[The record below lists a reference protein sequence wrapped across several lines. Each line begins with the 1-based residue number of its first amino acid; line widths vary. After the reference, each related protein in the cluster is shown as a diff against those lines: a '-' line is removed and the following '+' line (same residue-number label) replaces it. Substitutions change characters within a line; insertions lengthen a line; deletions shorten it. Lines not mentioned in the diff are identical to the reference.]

1 MCTDIEGKTQEV
13 NIDEMQE
20 FNDPSMRVRLSGIIA
35 ADTLDTVNRNSKPA
49 APRKSFYTKYGKRMF
64 DIVFSGCALIVTAP
78 INLVLAV
85 ATFFDVGKPIF
96 FRQERPGMNGKV
108 FTIIKFRNMTNATD
122 ENGNLLPAKER
133 VTKIGE
139 FVRKTSL
146 DELMNFWSVFKGD
159 MSLIG
164 PRPLAMNYTSRFSE
178 RHKRR
183 DAVRP
188 GLECPFLTPADHK
201 RTWTEQFE
209 NDIYYVENLSF
220 KLDVRMVIALFKAVF
235 DRKSSSMR
243 GSALRGS
250 FVGYYAD
257 GSSINSQHV
266 PEKYVRLALQQVD
279 EKEPVGVL

>member
-1 MCTDIEGKTQEV
+1 MRTDIEVKTQEV

-20 FNDPSMRVRLSGIIA
+20 FNDPSMRVKLSEIIA
-35 ADTLDTVNRNSKPA
+35 AETLDTVNRNSKPA
-49 APRKSFYTKYGKRMF
+49 VPRKSFYTKYGKRML
-64 DIVFSGCALIVTAP
+64 DLVLSGCALIVTSP
-78 INLVLAV
+78 INLALAV
-85 ATFFDVGKPIF
+85 ATYFDVGKPIL
-96 FRQERPGMNGKV
+96 FRQERPGMNGKT
-108 FTIIKFRNMTNATD
+108 FTIVKFRNMTNATD

-133 VTKIGE
+133 VTKMGE

-164 PRPLAMNYTSRFSE
+164 PRPLATNYTSRFSD

-209 NDIYYVENLSF
+209 NDIYYVENLSI

-235 DRKSSSMR
+235 ERRSSSMR
-243 GSALRGS
+243 GAALRGS

-257 GSSINSQHV
+257 GSSINSKHV

-279 EKEPVGVL
+279 EKELVGV

>member
-1 MCTDIEGKTQEV
+1 MRTDIEVKTQEV

-20 FNDPSMRVRLSGIIA
+20 FNDPSMRVKLSEIIA
-35 ADTLDTVNRNSKPA
+35 AETLDTVNRNSKPA
-49 APRKSFYTKYGKRMF
+49 VPRKSFYTKYGKRML
-64 DIVFSGCALIVTAP
+64 DLVLSGCALIVTSP
-78 INLVLAV
+78 INLALAV
-85 ATFFDVGKPIF
+85 ATYFDVGKPIL
-96 FRQERPGMNGKV
+96 FRQERPGMNGKT
-108 FTIIKFRNMTNATD
+108 FTIVKFRNMTNATD

-133 VTKIGE
+133 VTKMGE

-164 PRPLAMNYTSRFSE
+164 PRPLATNYTSRFSD

-235 DRKSSSMR
+235 ERRSSSMR
-243 GSALRGS
+243 GAALRGS

-257 GSSINSQHV
+257 GSSINSKHV

-279 EKEPVGVL
+279 EKELVGV

>member
-1 MCTDIEGKTQEV
+1 MLTDTEEKNQTV

-20 FNDPSMRVRLSGIIA
+20 FNDSSMRVMLSNLVA
-35 ADTLDTVNRNSKPA
+35 ADTLDEVNRLSKPA
-49 APRKSFYTKYGKRMF
+49 VPRISFYTKYGKRMI
-64 DIVFSGCALIVTAP
+64 DLVLSGCALVVTAP
-78 INLVLAV
+78 INLFLAA
-85 ATFFDVGKPIF
+85 ATFFDVGRPIL
-96 FRQERPGMNGKV
+96 FRQERPGMNGKT
-108 FTIIKFRNMTNATD
+108 FTLVKFRNMTNATD
-122 ENGNLLPAKER
+122 ENGNLLPANQR
-133 VTKIGE
+133 VTKMGE

-164 PRPLAMNYTSRFSE
+164 PRPLATNYTSRFSE

-188 GLECPFLTPADHK
+188 GLECPFLTPSDHK

-243 GSALRGS
+243 GAALRGS
-250 FVGYYAD
+250 FVGYYPD

-266 PEKYVRLALQQVD
+266 PEKYVRLALQQA
-279 EKEPVGVL
+279 EGKELIGV

>member
-1 MCTDIEGKTQEV
+1 
-13 NIDEMQE
+13 
-20 FNDPSMRVRLSGIIA
+20 
-35 ADTLDTVNRNSKPA
+35 
-49 APRKSFYTKYGKRMF
+49 
-64 DIVFSGCALIVTAP
+64 
-78 INLVLAV
+78 
-85 ATFFDVGKPIF
+85 
-96 FRQERPGMNGKV
+96 MNGKT
-108 FTIIKFRNMTNATD
+108 FTIVKFRNMTNATD

-133 VTKIGE
+133 VTKMGE

-164 PRPLAMNYTSRFSE
+164 PRPLATNYTSRFSD

-235 DRKSSSMR
+235 ERRSSSMR
-243 GSALRGS
+243 GAALRGS

-257 GSSINSQHV
+257 GSSINSKHV

-279 EKEPVGVL
+279 EKELVGV

>member
-1 MCTDIEGKTQEV
+1 MLTDTEANHQEV

-20 FNDPSMRVRLSGIIA
+20 FNEPAMRVMLSNLVA
-35 ADTLDTVNRNSKPA
+35 ADTLDAVNRLSKPA
-49 APRKSFYTKYGKRMF
+49 VPRKSFYTKYGKRMI
-64 DIVFSGCALIVTAP
+64 DLVLSGCALIVTAP
-78 INLVLAV
+78 INLFLAV
-85 ATFFDVGKPIF
+85 ATFFDVGRPIL
-96 FRQERPGMNGKV
+96 FRQERPGMNGKT
-108 FTIIKFRNMTNATD
+108 FTLVKFRNMTNATD
-122 ENGNLLPAKER
+122 ENGNLLPANQR
-133 VTKIGE
+133 VTKMGE

-164 PRPLAMNYTSRFSE
+164 PRPLATNYTSRFSE

-188 GLECPFLTPADHK
+188 GLECPFLMPSDHK

-243 GSALRGS
+243 GAALRGS

-257 GSSINSQHV
+257 GRSINSQHV
-266 PEKYVRLALQQVD
+266 PEKYVRLALQQA
-279 EKEPVGVL
+279 EGKELIGV

>member
-1 MCTDIEGKTQEV
+1 
-13 NIDEMQE
+13 
-20 FNDPSMRVRLSGIIA
+20 
-35 ADTLDTVNRNSKPA
+35 
-49 APRKSFYTKYGKRMF
+49 
-64 DIVFSGCALIVTAP
+64 
-78 INLVLAV
+78 
-85 ATFFDVGKPIF
+85 
-96 FRQERPGMNGKV
+96 MNGKT
-108 FTIIKFRNMTNATD
+108 FTLVKFRNMTNATD
-122 ENGNLLPAKER
+122 ENGNLLPANQR
-133 VTKIGE
+133 VTKMGE

-164 PRPLAMNYTSRFSE
+164 PRPLATNYTSRFSE

-188 GLECPFLTPADHK
+188 GLECPFLTPSDHK

-243 GSALRGS
+243 GAAPACAPRPAKPCPSKCGACTGNDPAGRSCGH
-250 FVGYYAD
+250 AARTD
-257 GSSINSQHV
+257 GMAR
-266 PEKYVRLALQQVD
+266 RL
-279 EKEPVGVL
+279 P